1 MNNEYDEG
9 QFTDDEYNGQY
20 DDGYNDEYDD
30 YDDYEE
36 DDDDNSSSGGGK
48 HGGSGKIFIIV
59 LFLMAAIGGTYFGLS
74 FLNVDI
80 MKSFSIESLLKSNS
94 QDSSSSASQS
104 GQSSAQEAQRSEKAE
119 DNTQNNENA
128 KDAEDAQSSQDKSD
142 TETIQNNTVKESEVK
157 ITFENDSRSKFL
169 YLDGGYLYLTKDGAK
184 YYLDLD
190 TQKWNDTY
198 TMSSVTGISNGKY
211 AIINDVQGK
220 NLRLYSTDGLEFS
233 AQTDGNIV
241 SCALNSQGTSAVIQK
256 YGEDYKISVIRND
269 GQVLMERFE
278 QDTGIYPLSAALSE
292 DSKIL
297 SVTYADTTDV
307 EIKAKVLLFYV
318 NKEDSKNTATGE
330 FYAGIEKENIIA
342 PYIFAL
348 DGNFVIVYDKGLFAI
363 DSSGNEIWNTP
374 IYNRIDAVAHTQ
386 NGSIVLSLGDQLA
399 GTDGFESGTVY
410 ILNKNGKE
418 KSEYFIGEDISYL
431 NVAGKDI
438 IIGSGNDFICINES
452 AKENWRFTATQ
463 VVKDVFPYT
472 GGNKVLVITGT
483 EAKII
488 EAE

>member
-9 QFTDDEYNGQY
+9 QFTDDEYNSQY
-20 DDGYNDEYDD
+20 DDGYNDDYDE

-36 DDDDNSSSGGGK
+36 DDDDSSSGGGK

-74 FLNVDI
+74 FLDVDI
-80 MKSFSIESLLKSNS
+80 MKSFNIESILKIGS
-94 QDSSSSASQS
+94 QDSASSSSQS
-104 GQSSAQEAQRSEKAE
+104 GQSSEEAAQSGEKSE

-128 KDAEDAQSSQDKSD
+128 ENAQSSQDTSD
-142 TETIQNNTVKESEVK
+142 TETIQNSTVKESEVK

-269 GQVLMERFE
+269 GQILMERFE
-278 QDTGIYPLSAALSE
+278 QDSGIYPLSAALSE
-292 DSKIL
+292 DSRIL
-297 SVTYADTTDV
+297 AVTYADTSDI

-330 FYAGIEKENIIA
+330 FYAGIEKEDIIA

-348 DGNFVIVYDKGLFAI
+348 NDNFVIVYDKGLFAI
-363 DSSGNEIWNTP
+363 DSSGNEVWNTP
-374 IYNRIDAVAHTQ
+374 VNNRIDAVAYTQ

-399 GTDGFESGTVY
+399 GSEGYESGTVI

-418 KSEYFIGEDISYL
+418 KSEYFIGDDISYL

>member
-1 MNNEYDEG
+1 MNNDMMKG
-9 QFTDDEYNGQY
+9 QFTDDEYNGEY
-20 DDGYNDEYDD
+20 DDGYNDDYDD
-30 YDDYEE
+30 YDESDDYEE
-36 DDDDNSSSGGGK
+36 DDDSSSGGGK
-48 HGGSGKIFIIV
+48 HGGSGKLFIIV
-59 LFLMAAIGGTYFGLS
+59 LFLMAAIGGTYFGLR

-80 MKSFSIESLLKSNS
+80 MKSFSIESILKGSS
-94 QDSSSSASQS
+94 QDTASSAQS
-104 GQSSAQEAQRSEKAE
+104 GQSSSEAAQSGEETE
-119 DNTQNNENA
+119 ENTQNTENT
-128 KDAEDAQSSQDKSD
+128 ENTDAQSSQDTS
-142 TETIQNNTVKESEVK
+142 ESEEVQNNTVKESEIK

-169 YLDGGYLYLTKDGAK
+169 YFDDGYLYLTKDGAK

-220 NLRLYSTDGLEFS
+220 NLRLYSTDGLAFS

-269 GQVLMERFE
+269 GQILMERFE
-278 QDTGIYPLSAALSE
+278 QDSGIYPLSAALSE
-292 DSKIL
+292 DSRIL
-297 SVTYADTTDV
+297 AVTYADTSDI

-330 FYAGIEKENIIA
+330 FYAGIEKEDIIA

-348 DGNFVIVYDKGLFAI
+348 DGKFVIVYDKGLFAV
-363 DSSGNEIWNTP
+363 DANGNEVWNTP
-374 IYNRIDAVAHTQ
+374 ISNRIDAVAVTQ
-386 NGSIVLSLGDQLA
+386 NGNIVLALGEQLA
-399 GTDGFESGTVY
+399 GSEGFENGTVY

-418 KSEYFIGEDISYL
+418 KSEYLVGDDISYL

-452 AKENWRFTATQ
+452 AKENWHFTATQ
-463 VVKDVFPYT
+463 VIKDVFPYT
-472 GGNKVLVITGT
+472 GGNKVLVITGS

>member
-1 MNNEYDEG
+1 MTNEVADFLIFLEKEQNFSLNTIKSYHQDIALFFCFLKKENINYLHIK
-9 QFTDDEYNGQY
+9 QNDIRNYLKYLDNKNLKNSTIARNISALRSFYNYLLSLNKIELNLFKGIRNPKIEKHLPNY
-20 DDGYNDEYDD
+20 LG
-30 YDDYEE
+30 YEE
-36 DDDDNSSSGGGK
+36 LAKILDNIDITSSKGK
-48 HGGSGKIFIIV
+48 RNRLIVELLYATGMRVGELANIKKKDINKDNKTIRIMGKGSKERIV
-59 LFLMAAIGGTYFGLS
+59 YYGDY
-74 FLNVDI
+74 
-80 MKSFSIESLLKSNS
+80 
-94 QDSSSSASQS
+94 
-104 GQSSAQEAQRSEKAE
+104 
-119 DNTQNNENA
+119 
-128 KDAEDAQSSQDKSD
+128 
-142 TETIQNNTVKESEVK
+142 
-157 ITFENDSRSKFL
+157 
-169 YLDGGYLYLTKDGAK
+169 AK

-278 QDTGIYPLSAALSE
+278 QDSGIYPLSAALSE